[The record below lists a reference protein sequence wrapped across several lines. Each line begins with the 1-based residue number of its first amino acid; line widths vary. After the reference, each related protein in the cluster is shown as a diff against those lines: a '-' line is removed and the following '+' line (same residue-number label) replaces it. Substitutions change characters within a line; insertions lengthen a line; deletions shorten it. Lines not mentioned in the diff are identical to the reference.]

1 MNGIN
6 SMDVATVEEHGKIV
20 VISINDAIT
29 IQNINQLEKVW
40 DEQLKKKPRVI
51 AINFARVERID
62 SIGLSHLVKMSR
74 NAIIKETELILYSLN
89 TPILDLFKIARL
101 DTFFNILIESEFKD
115 KYLTKY

>member
-1 MNGIN
+1 
-6 SMDVATVEEHGKIV
+6 MDAAAVEEHGKIV
-20 VISINDAIT
+20 IISINDAIT

-40 DEQLKKKPRVI
+40 DEQLKKKPGVI
-51 AINFARVERID
+51 AINFSRVERID

-74 NAIIKETELILYSLN
+74 NAIIREIDLILYGLN

-101 DTFFNILIESEFKD
+101 DTFFNILVESEFRD